1 MVIDG
6 STMLWMYGT
15 MVKSRCFEQRLAEVY
30 MEGKRPRF
38 DVAQGIFPGELHL
51 SNGQEP
57 CAVGVAAHL
66 RDDDWCG
73 AGHRSH
79 HVAIA
84 RGVCG
89 KAMTAELLGKR
100 SGLCRGFGG
109 HMHLFDKRRKFSST
123 SIVGEGL
130 PLALG
135 AALSFRMRKQD
146 SVAVAF
152 TGEGSANQGAFHE
165 TLNMA
170 GLWQLPL
177 ITVIED
183 NGWGVSVSKAQSTAV
198 ASNVERAAGY
208 GMPGVLVDDNDPC
221 SVYAAA
227 AEAVQRAR
235 SGGGPTLIEIRTL
248 RLEGHF
254 VGDVQ
259 QYRPEEELQT
269 ALRNDPIPRF
279 RARLLAEGL
288 ADEAELVRL
297 ESGARAE
304 VDAWIQHAR
313 DDEYPRPED
322 AIAAGMNG

>member
-1 MVIDG
+1 
-6 STMLWMYGT
+6 
-15 MVKSRCFEQRLAEVY
+15 
-30 MEGKRPRF
+30 
-38 DVAQGIFPGELHL
+38 
-51 SNGQEP
+51 
-57 CAVGVAAHL
+57 
-66 RDDDWCG
+66 
-73 AGHRSH
+73 
-79 HVAIA
+79 
-84 RGVCG
+84 
-89 KAMTAELLGKR
+89 
-100 SGLCRGFGG
+100 
-109 HMHLFDKRRKFSST
+109 
-123 SIVGEGL
+123 
-130 PLALG
+130 
-135 AALSFRMRKQD
+135 MRKQD